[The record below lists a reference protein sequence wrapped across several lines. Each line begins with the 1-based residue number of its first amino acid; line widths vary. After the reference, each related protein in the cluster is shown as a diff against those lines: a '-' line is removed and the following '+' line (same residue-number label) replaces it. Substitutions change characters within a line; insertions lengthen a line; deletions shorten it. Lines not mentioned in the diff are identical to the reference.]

1 MIDKTIE
8 KFHTWSGCSLCK
20 ACLSAAKSQR
30 AGGAKP
36 VSDSLIPLNSEK
48 KWSREINNLMN

>member
-1 MIDKTIE
+1 MIDKAVPD
-8 KFHTWSGCSLCK
+8 K

-36 VSDSLIPLNSEK
+36 VSDSLIPANSFTRFK
-48 KWSREINNLMN
+48 IACTSSSVFFKFLS